1 MSSKRELTPE
11 EWAILETLYQSQYKH
26 LYQTAMIQLK
36 NPHLA
41 QDIVQDTFLHAA
53 DHMDALSASS
63 SPGGWLYRALQY
75 LVLHAIRTRN
85 LLLARNIPLE
95 QAYHLQ
101 ANDTGQEIS
110 ELDRSSADLQLMIRY
125 YEYGYSLSEIAAEW
139 GITLGAAKMRIKRA
153 KIRLQNSPEIKE
165 LKNFYF

>member
-11 EWAILETLYQSQYKH
+11 EWAILEELYQSQYTH

-53 DHMDALSASS
+53 EHIDALSASS
-63 SPGGWLYRALQY
+63 SPGGWLYRSLQY
-75 LVLHAIRTRN
+75 LILHAIRTRN

-95 QAYHLQ
+95 KAYHLQ
-101 ANDTGQEIS
+101 ANETGQEIS
-110 ELDRSSADLQLMIRY
+110 ALDRSNADMQLMIRY
-125 YEYGYSLSEIAAEW
+125 YEYGYSLSEIAEEW
-139 GITLGAAKMRIKRA
+139 GITIGAAKMRIKRA
-153 KIRLQNSPEIKE
+153 KMRLQNSPEIKE
-165 LKNFYF
+165 LKKYYF